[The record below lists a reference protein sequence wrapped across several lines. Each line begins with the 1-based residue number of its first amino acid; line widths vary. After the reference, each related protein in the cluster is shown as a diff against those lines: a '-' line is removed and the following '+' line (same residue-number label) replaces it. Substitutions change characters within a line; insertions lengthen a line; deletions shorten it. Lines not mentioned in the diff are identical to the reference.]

1 MIVMS
6 ISVEAGALRESLSD
20 DKKVVEIRGHMNSLR
35 VDSKH
40 FYCLTF
46 LRKYFRCK
54 IYII

>member
-20 DKKVVEIRGHMNSLR
+20 DKKVVDIRGHMNSLH

-40 FYCLTF
+40 FTASLF